1 MIKEDYI
8 FKRNESDGTLLFVGG
23 DLSGIQKF
31 LYNISSKRAAVSL
44 KGRSFYLQQF
54 MENVVGK
61 IKEQTTQIDDR
72 FETVYSSGGKF
83 YLIVPENPE
92 IISILESVAKEAKE
106 EVWKEH
112 KGQLSIN
119 LSWASF
125 TFNSDGTVNAKGAT
139 NQKIGYLWKLLTED
153 FTIQKNQKF
162 KDLITE
168 TYSDFFEVKAI
179 NPDTRICAITGVEDD
194 SCLPLGNE
202 EDEEGIYVLPSVKQQ
217 VELGKSLRN
226 VESFKNF
233 EEYAGDSFLGILR
246 MDIDGL
252 GKRFINGFTN
262 LDEYKAFS
270 AKLDSFFQENLQ
282 KIRYSEEFK
291 SNLTIIYAGGDDLF
305 AVGLWSKIIDFA
317 AKVRYEFVNYIGDD
331 SITIS
336 GGVAIVKPK
345 YPIAKAAEIAGEAEE
360 AAKSFR
366 NSEKNAFCIFGEVLS
381 WKDEFDYV
389 KSYKQQMCDLIRDFG
404 MSRGILHKLMYYA
417 LIARKG
423 NDYSY
428 LWHAT
433 YYLTRYISRYKNQS
447 EICKFCVNLRD
458 KELIAGSRNYELLA
472 IAARW
477 TELEL
482 RTN

>member
-1 MIKEDYI
+1 MIRENYI
-8 FKRNESDGTLLFVGG
+8 FNRNESDGKLLFVGG
-23 DLSGIQKF
+23 DLTGIQKF

-44 KGRSFYLQQF
+44 KGRSFYLQKF
-54 MENVVGK
+54 MENLVEK
-61 IKEQTTQIDDR
+61 IKELTTLVDER

-83 YLIVPENPE
+83 YLIVPEMPE
-92 IISILESVAKEAKE
+92 ITSILENVAKEAKE
-106 EVWKEH
+106 QVWKEH

-119 LSWASF
+119 VSWVSF
-125 TFNSDGTVNAKGAT
+125 TFNSNGTVNSKGAT
-139 NQKIGYLWKLLTED
+139 GQKIGYLWKLLTED

-168 TYSDFFEVKAI
+168 TYSDFFDVKI
-179 NPDTRICAITGVEDD
+179 VSPDTKICSITGVEDD
-194 SCLPLGNE
+194 SCLPLGKDG
-202 EDEEGIYVLPSVKQQ
+202 DEQDIYVLPSVKEQ

-226 VESFKNF
+226 IELFKNF

-252 GKRFINGFTN
+252 GKRFINGFAN

-270 AKLDSFFQENLQ
+270 AKLDRFFQKNLMN
-282 KIRYSEEFK
+282 IRYSDEFK
-291 SNLTIIYAGGDDLF
+291 DDLTIIYAGGDDLF

-317 AKVRYEFVNYIGDD
+317 AKVRSEFVSYIGDD

-360 AAKSFR
+360 TAKSFR
-366 NSEKNAFCIFGEVLS
+366 NSEKNAFCMFGEALS

-389 KSYKQQMCDLIRDFG
+389 RKYKQQMYDLIQYFG
-404 MSRGILHKLMYYA
+404 MSRGILHKLMHYA
-417 LIARKG
+417 LIARKV

-433 YYLTRYISRYKNQS
+433 YYLTRYISRYKNQT
-447 EICKFCVNLRD
+447 EVCNFCANLRD
-458 KELIAGSRNYELLA
+458 KELVAGPRKYELLA

-477 TELEL
+477 AELEL